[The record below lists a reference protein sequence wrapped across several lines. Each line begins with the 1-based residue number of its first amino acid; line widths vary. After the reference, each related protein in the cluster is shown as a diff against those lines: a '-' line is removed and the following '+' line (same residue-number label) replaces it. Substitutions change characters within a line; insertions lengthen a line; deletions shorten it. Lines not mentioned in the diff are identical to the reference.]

1 MERGQPMSDRRILML
16 ENNLNEAR
24 TLISVL
30 QSKVARQR
38 DDITRL
44 RNRIDTLMFDKKEI
58 TQKINKLRKEKE

>member
-1 MERGQPMSDRRILML
+1 MSDRRILML

-30 QSKVARQR
+30 QGKVARQR

-44 RNRIDTLMFDKKEI
+44 RDRTDTLMLDKKQI
-58 TQKINKLRKEKE
+58 TKKLNELRKEQE

>member
-1 MERGQPMSDRRILML
+1 MSDRILML

-58 TQKINKLRKEKE
+58 TQKINKLREGN

>member
-1 MERGQPMSDRRILML
+1 MSDRRILML

-58 TQKINKLRKEKE
+58 TQKINKLRESN

>member
-1 MERGQPMSDRRILML
+1 MNDRILML

-44 RNRIDTLMFDKKEI
+44 RDRIDTLMFDKKEI
-58 TQKINKLRKEKE
+58 TQKINKLREEK

>member
-1 MERGQPMSDRRILML
+1 ML

-58 TQKINKLRKEKE
+58 TQKINKLRESN

>member
-1 MERGQPMSDRRILML
+1 MSQKRIDKLL
-16 ENNLNEAR
+16 DNLNEAR

-58 TQKINKLRKEKE
+58 TQKINKLRESN

>member
-1 MERGQPMSDRRILML
+1 MSDRRILML

-58 TQKINKLRKEKE
+58 TQKINKLREEK

>member
-1 MERGQPMSDRRILML
+1 MSDRILIL

-58 TQKINKLRKEKE
+58 TQKINKLREGN

>member
-1 MERGQPMSDRRILML
+1 MSDRRILML

-30 QSKVARQR
+30 QSKIARQR

-44 RNRIDTLMFDKKEI
+44 RDRDIISMSDKK
-58 TQKINKLRKEKE
+58 QMAKELNEFRDAENDYE

>member
-1 MERGQPMSDRRILML
+1 MSDRRILML

-38 DDITRL
+38 DDVTRL
-44 RNRIDTLMFDKKEI
+44 RNRVDTLMLDKKEI
-58 TQKINKLRKEKE
+58 TKKFNELREEKQ

>member
-1 MERGQPMSDRRILML
+1 MSDRRILML

-38 DDITRL
+38 DDVTRL
-44 RNRIDTLMFDKKEI
+44 RNRVDTLMLDKKEI
-58 TQKINKLRKEKE
+58 TKRLNELREVK

>member
-1 MERGQPMSDRRILML
+1 MSQQRIDKLL
-16 ENNLNEAR
+16 DNLNEAR

-44 RNRIDTLMFDKKEI
+44 RNRVDTLMMDKKRDH
-58 TQKINKLRKEKE
+58 QKAEWDAGGCK